1 MDYAEAREAFFG
13 PREAG
18 APPPAIDWS
27 TPARDLRDAIEP
39 LATISFWSEPAYAE
53 YEALGLD
60 FLTGY
65 VWSRSSVM
73 GAPDAGVVAAAFA
86 VFEPGA
92 IAGLLGAARDA
103 CGLDAIRRAREA
115 GAVRALREVL
125 GQDPDGLA
133 DAVAVLRRASEALD
147 VAGRPLHAGLRGL
160 PWPDDRHGQLWHA
173 CSLLREGRGDGHV
186 GALVAH
192 GIGGLQANLLTE
204 LWVGWSGFAYTAT
217 RAWPEEAVQAAAADL
232 EARGL
237 IKGESLTADGLE
249 LRRAI
254 EAATDQA
261 MAPALAAA
269 GDDLGPVVERCA
281 GWAAQVVERGWFP
294 PDDYKRASG

>member
-1 MDYAEAREAFFG
+1 MDYAEAREAFFQ
-13 PREAG
+13 PREST
-18 APPPAIDWS
+18 APPPGIDWAS
-27 TPARDLRDAIEP
+27 PARELRDAIEP

-73 GAPDAGVVAAAFA
+73 GTPDAGVVAAAFA

-103 CGLDAIRRAREA
+103 CGLDAIRGAREA
-115 GAVRALREVL
+115 GAVLALHDTL
-125 GQDPDGLA
+125 GEDPDGLA
-133 DAVAVLRRASEALD
+133 GAVAVLRRAGEALD
-147 VAGRPLHAGLRGL
+147 LAGRPLHAGLRGL
-160 PWPDDRHGQLWHA
+160 PWPDDLHGQLWHA

-204 LWVGWSGFAYTAT
+204 LWVGWSGFAYTAS
-217 RAWPEEAVQAAAADL
+217 RAWPEEEVQRAAADL

-237 IKGESLTADGLE
+237 IDGETLTDDGLE

-254 EAATDQA
+254 EAATDRA

-269 GDDLGPVVERCA
+269 GDELGAVVARCEA
-281 GWAAQVVERGWFP
+281 WAARVVERGWFP

>member
-1 MDYAEAREAFFG
+1 VDYAEARAAFFQ
-13 PREAG
+13 PREPD
-18 APPPAIDWS
+18 APPPGIGWS
-27 TPARDLRDAIEP
+27 TPARDLRDALEP

-65 VWSRSSVM
+65 VWSRSCVM
-73 GAPDAGVVAAAFA
+73 GTPDAGVVAAAFA

-115 GAVRALREVL
+115 GAVAALRETL
-125 GQDPDGLA
+125 GEDPDGLG
-133 DAVAVLRRASEALD
+133 DAVAVLRSGAEAVD
-147 VAGRPLHAGLRGL
+147 VAGRPFYAGARGL
-160 PWPDDRHGQLWHA
+160 PWPAEPLGQLWHA
-173 CSLLREGRGDGHV
+173 ATLLRECRFDGHV
-186 GALVAH
+186 AALVAH

-204 LWVGWSGFAYTAT
+204 LWVGWSGFAYTAS
-217 RAWPEEAVQAAAADL
+217 RAWPEEEVRRAAADL

-237 IKGESLTADGLE
+237 IDGEALTDDGVA
-249 LRRAI
+249 LRRSV
-254 EAATDQA
+254 EQATDQA

-269 GDDLGPVVERCA
+269 GDGLGAVVERCNA
-281 GWAAQVVERGWFP
+281 WAAQVVEQGWFP